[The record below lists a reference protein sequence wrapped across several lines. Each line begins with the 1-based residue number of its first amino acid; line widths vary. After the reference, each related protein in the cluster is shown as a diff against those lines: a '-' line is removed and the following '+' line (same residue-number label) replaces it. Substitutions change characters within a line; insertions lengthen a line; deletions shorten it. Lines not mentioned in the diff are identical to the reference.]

1 MESKFVEINGVR
13 LNYGEGA
20 RNGPRLV
27 FLPGFPRYWSEY
39 RPVLDALEPQY
50 HLFALS
56 MRGQGRSERSPPYTI
71 SSYIDDTA
79 VFLREVVGRSALG
92 IGHSAGAW
100 FGLAAAND
108 DPDLFSAFIS
118 IDQPLDPADH
128 VIAHGTDTS
137 SVRRMLDA
145 MRNAAGVEDL
155 KAGLAALPA
164 AGGGTWADEMS
175 VRELDERAA
184 HLAEVDPETFAPWA
198 KGIEEWLLVPEL
210 QRWPGRYR
218 GPLLF
223 LDGDPVAG
231 SMLTEQA
238 VRYNRARYPW
248 AERVELT
255 GHDHIMGLRDAPG
268 RAVSEIRRFFDRIA

>member
-20 RNGPRLV
+20 GNGPRLV
-27 FLPGFPRYWSEY
+27 FLPGFPRYWTEY

-108 DPDLFSAFIS
+108 DPDLFSAFVS

-128 VIAHGTDTS
+128 VIAHGADTS
-137 SVRRMLDA
+137 SVQRMLDA
-145 MRNAAGVEDL
+145 MRAASGVEDL
-155 KAGLAALPA
+155 RLRLAALPA

-175 VRELDERAA
+175 VRELGDRAA
-184 HLAEVDPETFAPWA
+184 HLAGIDPETFAPWA
-198 KGIEEWLLVPEL
+198 EGIEEWLLVPEL
-210 QRWPGRYR
+210 QRKIMAVGTYIVATEPLGPERAGALIRDNLAVADVNFVLDYYR
-218 GPLLF
+218 LS
-223 LDGDPVAG
+223 A
-231 SMLTEQA
+231 
-238 VRYNRARYPW
+238 
-248 AERVELT
+248 
-255 GHDHIMGLRDAPG
+255 DHRTISGLRAQP
-268 RAVSEIRRFFDRIA
+268 RMALA